1 MLKSNLTAD
10 FMTLFPFA
18 KNRLFIKRLLSILM
32 LLTLFCTPDVPRANA
47 SFDTLITISLSP
59 SEYLPLETEQAAAI
73 IRTNKVLLPER
84 GLNRETGFPLLAL
97 LFLLL
102 YPLCTRSLRTLSRL
116 SSFAPPSCFL
126 ARFSDSSARSSP
138 TSPYC
143 NVISSESGRLPLR
156 RRASRFSLNK
166 R

>member
-1 MLKSNLTAD
+1 
-10 FMTLFPFA
+10 MTLFPFA
-18 KNRLFIKRLLSILM
+18 KNRLFIKSLLSILM

-84 GLNRETGFPLLAL
+84 GLDRETGFPLLAL

-102 YPLCTRSLRTLSRL
+102 YPLCTRSLRTLSWSDLLLLRL
-116 SSFAPPSCFL
+116 AEIRGMLPLPGAPPSIGSPSFPLSRL
-126 ARFSDSSARSSP
+126 ADNAHFPRSGTP
-138 TSPYC
+138 PK
-143 NVISSESGRLPLR
+143 GRAEPR
-156 RRASRFSLNK
+156 GG
-166 R
+166 